1 MRHFW
6 YLGPAFAKISE
17 VGAGSVLTVI
27 HHPSNMVLSYSAIAQ
42 PKADT
47 PKIINI
53 SGQQSIT
60 QPPTQ
65 TQNDTSAPAH
75 ISHIAPQPEAGPSTQ
90 PRIKHLILDA
100 GPLLSLTPLRHL
112 ASHFYTTPAVLQEL
126 RDPKAR
132 EYYQNL
138 GLSGVDV
145 QVVQPGGEAMA
156 RGKLSVLLG

>member
-1 MRHFW
+1 
-6 YLGPAFAKISE
+6 
-17 VGAGSVLTVI
+17 
-27 HHPSNMVLSYSAIAQ
+27 MVLSYSAIAQ

-47 PKIINI
+47 PRIINI
-53 SGQQSIT
+53 SGQQSSSKE
-60 QPPTQ
+60 PTQ
-65 TQNDTSAPAH
+65 NGTPVTSS
-75 ISHIAPQPEAGPSTQ
+75 SHPPSQPEPILAAQPEAGPSTQ
-90 PRIKHLILDA
+90 PRINHLVLDA

-145 QVVQPGGEAMA
+145 KVVQPGGEAMA
-156 RGKLSVLLG
+156 RGKPCPARFV